1 MDDPAHQRARASEL
15 NDFRRWNRTRS
26 YTYGELQRITS
37 QAGAS
42 EQGSSSQ
49 PSGGQQRPVSTD
61 TYMLGGNVIVANTS
75 TAGGATKRA
84 LPQSTLH
91 TLTEDGD
98 SSCTSEPDP
107 AESPCPPVGSKIK
120 FAPIKPFT
128 AAGFGSFRPRG
139 MQRALT
145 TALVSARH

>member
-1 MDDPAHQRARASEL
+1 MDDPAYQRARASEL

-26 YTYGELQRITS
+26 YTYGELQRVTS
-37 QAGAS
+37 QPSAS
-42 EQGSSSQ
+42 EQGSSGQ
-49 PSGGQQRPVSTD
+49 PSGTHQRPVSTD
-61 TYMLGGNVIVANTS
+61 AYMLGGNVNTANS
-75 TAGGATKRA
+75 SNAGGAAKRA

-107 AESPCPPVGSKIK
+107 AESPCPPAGGKMK
-120 FAPIKPFT
+120 FVPFKPSA
-128 AAGFGSFRPRG
+128 AAGLGAFQRRG

-145 TALVSARH
+145 TALVSAHH